1 VGQSNLFLSFKKLST
16 GALAAASLDSGTGN
30 LLLTSVGGNVSS
42 LNITAQ
48 TVIKATPGRVFKLV
62 INAAGTAGAW
72 ALNDCSTVGAIAAS
86 NLVWEMAFG
95 ATTNVEGTI
104 VTIDFPFATGI
115 VLTVPTGAVGSLSFI

>member
-1 VGQSNLFLSFKKLST
+1 VGQSNLSLPFSKLSSGNLGT
-16 GALAAASLDSGTGN
+16 ASLDSGTGKV
-30 LLLTSVGGNVSS
+30 LLTSVGGNSSS

-48 TVIKATPGRVFKLV
+48 TVIKATPGRVFKLI

-115 VLTVPTGAVGSLSFI
+115 VLTVPTGAIGSLSFI